1 VRWGILTNLAVI
13 LTVSGI
19 LLFLVFCSSLERSA
33 IDLKVQQATMVADL
47 LENRIMAVNPK
58 ERLWPAVRELCRS
71 TQGFRFLLYDAD
83 GGFMGGC
90 GVRREFEKPFP
101 ASAGRRVKIT
111 GAEWPASFFYG
122 MVVLVDVTAKFPHG
136 IRTVRG
142 VIEIPPSVF
151 APAWK
156 FFGIYLILTQGAL
169 FFLGYYL
176 FHRTVIGPVSEVS
189 RLAGKAVGIA
199 DFSESSKPKPWRG
212 DIQTISS
219 SLRAMVVKIIE
230 DRGKMEEM
238 VEQLRALNSELESA
252 QQGLIRSEKMAG
264 VGRLAAGL
272 AHEIGNPLQIV
283 MGYVEL
289 LKRGPDT
296 RSSEDVLAR
305 MDQEL
310 KRIHQILYELLEF
323 ARPMKKNTVYYDVN
337 ALVKDCE
344 SLVKGRKGFRKVEF
358 EYLPEPEIP
367 LVKTDPEKIRQIL
380 VNLIFNAADALPE
393 ARGKITLATR
403 MSPDTL
409 EIEVRDNGTGI
420 ARENLDKI
428 FDPFFTTK
436 EAGKGTGL
444 GLAVCMGLAE
454 SLGGTITIESE
465 IDKGTAV
472 FLRLPIEDSE
482 GRMTSPNL

>member
-1 VRWGILTNLAVI
+1 MRWGILANLAVI

-19 LLFLVFCSSLERSA
+19 LLFLVFCWSLERSA
-33 IDLKVQQATMVADL
+33 IDLKVQQSSMVADL
-47 LENRIMAVNPK
+47 LENRIMAVGPK

-71 TQGFRFLLYDAD
+71 TQGFRFLLYDA
-83 GGFMGGC
+83 GGGLLGGC
-90 GVRREFEKPFP
+90 GVGRGFEKPVTD
-101 ASAGRRVKIT
+101 STGRRVKIV
-111 GAEWPASFFYG
+111 GAEWPASFLYG
-122 MVVLVDVTAKFPHG
+122 MVVIVDVTAKFPHG

-142 VIEIPPSVF
+142 VIEIPASIF
-151 APAWK
+151 APAWR
-156 FFGIYLILTQGAL
+156 FFGSYLILTQGAL

-176 FHRTVIGPVSEVS
+176 FHRTVIGPVAEVA
-189 RLAGKAVGIA
+189 RLAGKAAGIA
-199 DFSESSKPKPWRG
+199 DFPESSKPKPWKG

-230 DRGKMEEM
+230 DSGRMEEM
-238 VEQLRALNSELESA
+238 VEQLRALNRDLESA

-272 AHEIGNPLQIV
+272 AHEIGNPLQII

-289 LKRGPDT
+289 LKRGPGT
-296 RSSEDVLAR
+296 CSSEDALSR

-310 KRIHQILYELLEF
+310 RRIHQILYQLLEF
-323 ARPMKKNTVYYDVN
+323 ARPIKKDTVYYDVN

-344 SLVKGRKGFRKVEF
+344 SLVKGRKGFREVEF
-358 EYLPEPEIP
+358 EYLPEPDIP

-393 ARGKITLATR
+393 NCGKITLATR
-403 MSPDTL
+403 KYSSTL
-409 EIEVRDNGTGI
+409 EIEVRDNGSGI
-420 ARENLDKI
+420 AGENLEKV
-428 FDPFFTTK
+428 FEPFFTTK

-454 SLGGTITIESE
+454 SMGGTITIESE

-472 FLRLPIEDSE
+472 FLRLPVETE
-482 GRMTSPNL
+482 QEEAAAG